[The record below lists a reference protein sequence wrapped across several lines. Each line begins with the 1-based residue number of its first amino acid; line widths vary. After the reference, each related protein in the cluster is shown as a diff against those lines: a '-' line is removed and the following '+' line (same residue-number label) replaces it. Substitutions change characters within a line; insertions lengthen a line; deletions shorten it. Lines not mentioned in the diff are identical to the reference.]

1 MIFVV
6 PLLGVIGRNRRRQS
20 LCHTMA
26 RGRQANQDGTDHF
39 FSDILHPVHD
49 KTWHHYGL
57 K

>member
-6 PLLGVIGRNRRRQS
+6 PLFGVIGRNRRRQS